1 MEKTLKILGTTV
13 LISLVLL
20 FFQTYI
26 INIYKDNSKDIAI
39 DKTIEN
45 NAKDAPY
52 SIDMIYKNKIK
63 SITKINV
70 EDNKCI
76 VYYNFEGTKEEIK
89 KLLDDINDTKEELKI
104 INIEKLSGKDEIKV
118 DFYIQY
124 E

>member
-104 INIEKLSGKDEIKV
+104 IKIEKLSGKDEIKV